1 MIPIQITI
9 TPTTAGPF
17 NLYSNADSFS
27 VPFETNV
34 PAASLISG
42 YTTSAPDG
50 TTYVRVQSVG
60 DCKNYVDAVLPCSIT
75 TTTTTTAV
83 ETVAINWE
91 LITGEPDNIGFVNL
105 KIFINGIEQ
114 VDATISDGNLVESG
128 VINVV
133 PGAIMT
139 ATMTNSNLGI
149 WNFGNNILKDLV
161 LYQPQDNCFSC
172 TNSLETS
179 MDSASFIIANTS
191 FIFQGDVN
199 DPTAPPTTTTTSTL
213 PPTTTTT
220 TTAEPIAWSITAEY
234 LDNSAGACAD
244 TTYISVVYVENDI
257 WQLGDIVYTDAAKT
271 IPYVPAAVG
280 DQWFHVDT
288 GGAGIAISVKDDG
301 SGLIKGAVPC

>member
-1 MIPIQITI
+1 MISIEITI
-9 TPTTAGPF
+9 TETTAGPF
-17 NLYSNADSFS
+17 NLYSNADSFL
-27 VPFETNV
+27 VPFETSV
-34 PAASLISG
+34 PASSLISG

-50 TTYVRVQSVG
+50 TTYVRVLSTG

-114 VDATISDGNLVESG
+114 VNATISDGNLVESG

-133 PGAIMT
+133 PGALMT
-139 ATMTNSNLGI
+139 ATMVNSNLGI
-149 WNFGNNILKDLV
+149 WNFGNKILKDLV

-172 TNSLETS
+172 PNSLETS
-179 MDSASFIIANTS
+179 MDSALFIIANTD

-220 TTAEPIAWSITAEY
+220 TTAGAIAWPITAEY
-234 LDNSAGACAD
+234 LDNPAVACSD

-257 WQLGDIVYTDAAKT
+257 WQLGDVVYTDAAKT
-271 IPYVPAAVG
+271 IPYVPTPGG
-280 DQWFHVDT
+280 DRFFHVDT
-288 GGAGIAISVKDDG
+288 GGVGIAISVREDG
-301 SGLIKGAVPC
+301 TGIIKGAVSC

>member
-1 MIPIQITI
+1 MISIEITI
-9 TPTTAGPF
+9 TETLAGPF
-17 NLYSNADSFS
+17 NLYSNADLFS

-133 PGAIMT
+133 PGALMT

-149 WNFGNNILKDLV
+149 WNFGNKILQDGG
-161 LYQPQDNCFSC
+161 LYQPQDECFSC
-172 TNSLETS
+172 TNSFVTT
-179 MDSASFIIANTS
+179 MDSAALIIANTS
-191 FIFQGDVN
+191 FVFQGDVT

-220 TTAEPIAWSITAEY
+220 TTAGPIAWPITAEY
-234 LDNSAGACAD
+234 LEDTVGACAD
-244 TTYISVVYVENDI
+244 TTWISVVYVENDI
-257 WQLGDIVYTDAAKT
+257 WQLGDVVYTDAAKT
-271 IPYVPAAVG
+271 IPYVAAPGG

-288 GGAGIAISVKDDG
+288 GGAGIVVSVRDDG